1 MTKLESSPAPD
12 PLEGINSQLGRD
24 GLSVHKAQ
32 SKSICPVIRLTRHL
46 NVTASARLV
55 ARPGDRG

>member
-12 PLEGINSQLGRD
+12 PLEGISSQLGRD

-32 SKSICPVIRLTRHL
+32 SKSICPVIRLIG
-46 NVTASARLV
+46 S
-55 ARPGDRG
+55 